1 MYIFVCVCSVTQS
14 CLTLCNP
21 MNYSQSGSSAHGIF
35 QARIL
40 KSVAI
45 SSPKGSSQPRDQT
58 ASPASPALAGGFF
71 TPETWEVLIYIYICI
86 LYSMRFYNVLYN
98 THIIFVSFIL
108 YIIMYC
114 ILVCVSCICIYYI
127 YTTICNIIT
136 VCVII
141 RGREELDTTERLHFH
156 FSLSCIGGRNGN
168 PLQYSCLE
176 NPMDVGTW

>member
-86 LYSMRFYNVLYN
+86 LYSMRFYDVLYN
-98 THIIFVSFIL
+98 TQIIFVSFIL

-114 ILVCVSCICIYYI
+114 ILVCVSCISIYICIYYI
-127 YTTICNIIT
+127 YTMICNIIT
-136 VCVII
+136 V
-141 RGREELDTTERLHFH
+141 
-156 FSLSCIGGRNGN
+156 
-168 PLQYSCLE
+168 
-176 NPMDVGTW
+176 